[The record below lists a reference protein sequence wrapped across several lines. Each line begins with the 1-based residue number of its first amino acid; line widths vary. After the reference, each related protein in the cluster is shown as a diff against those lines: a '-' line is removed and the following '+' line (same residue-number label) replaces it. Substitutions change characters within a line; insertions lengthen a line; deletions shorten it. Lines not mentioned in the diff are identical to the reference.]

1 MKPDYDLISYPFLNE
16 DSKVVDHELLTDKL
30 SATLGHILS
39 QNTPLEKETCWLLE
53 RVLHLNGSLRGKM
66 AISDTDIKEG
76 LLMYHVLKDRNKGRV
91 INFVYPTGSSVATL
105 YHNARCEAKLV
116 TRNLYLIENSG
127 VIVPQI
133 LIDFSNLTAN
143 LLFAFAIETN
153 RLENIDEIEFI
164 SKSY

>member
-1 MKPDYDLISYPFLNE
+1 MHAY
-16 DSKVVDHELLTDKL
+16 
-30 SATLGHILS
+30 
-39 QNTPLEKETCWLLE
+39 
-53 RVLHLNGSLRGKM
+53 
-66 AISDTDIKEG
+66 
-76 LLMYHVLKDRNKGRV
+76 RNKGRV
-91 INFVYPTGSSVATL
+91 ITFVYPTGSSVATL

-127 VIVPQI
+127 VVVPQI

>member
-1 MKPDYDLISYPFLNE
+1 MKQDYDLISYPFLNE

-39 QNTPLEKETCWLLE
+39 QNTPLEKETWWLLE

-91 INFVYPTGSSVATL
+91 ITFVYPTGSSVTTL

-127 VIVPQI
+127 VVVPQI